1 MPQTRKGDLKLRSN
15 FNGAIKEI
23 LEQYPNI
30 NLPEYLMDTLQL
42 PSDKA
47 EMLAAKIEKQILQK
61 PQGDKVAATLRLLEK
76 AAEEEG
82 TQTGNYPLGVLSIKE
97 FEYFIK
103 WLLGELGYEAEP
115 ESYAA
120 TEFGVDAV
128 AVKDG
133 GKVAVEAI
141 RCPKTHKVSASII
154 RIMQEKRGDC
164 PKALVITPATFT
176 DTAKAEAEKAGVEL
190 WDNEV
195 LQQKIKEAK
204 NRVDLEVQVNFP
216 KYKGT
221 LLDSLLSLGETKTFQ
236 VESKAD
242 GKYEVN
248 LPGVKYPLLTFQVQ
262 NGAVNRCVQ
271 RIKYNE
277 PVNEADGEVIAV
289 ADEEHAYGLVMQY
302 LELFVE

>member
-1 MPQTRKGDLKLRSN
+1 
-15 FNGAIKEI
+15 
-23 LEQYPNI
+23 
-30 NLPEYLMDTLQL
+30 
-42 PSDKA
+42 
-47 EMLAAKIEKQILQK
+47 
-61 PQGDKVAATLRLLEK
+61 
-76 AAEEEG
+76 
-82 TQTGNYPLGVLSIKE
+82 
-97 FEYFIK
+97 
-103 WLLGELGYEAEP
+103 
-115 ESYAA
+115 
-120 TEFGVDAV
+120 
-128 AVKDG
+128 
-133 GKVAVEAI
+133 
-141 RCPKTHKVSASII
+141 
-154 RIMQEKRGDC
+154 MQEKRGDC